1 MVVEIPF
8 FRSREPVRENE
19 RIVRPRVVSG
29 ATIPVVLGRGGQGG
43 EQDGRGVGGG
53 RGGGR
58 RSYNNDVHGGGY
70 RGGHRGGHRG
80 GRRDGYDDGNGNGLY
95 NHRGGDVGFRDHR
108 DNGQINQGYY
118 LDILNS

>member
-58 RSYNNDVHGGGY
+58 RSKLQQ
-70 RGGHRGGHRG
+70 RCT
-80 GRRDGYDDGNGNGLY
+80 RRWLQ
-95 NHRGGDVGFRDHR
+95 RWSQRW
-108 DNGQINQGYY
+108 I
-118 LDILNS
+118 